1 MHTEQQVPHVHTH
14 ITQLLQ
20 TAGSLAKFTQH
31 QTIWLDTWQ

>member
-1 MHTEQQVPHVHTH
+1 MYTH

-31 QTIWLDTWQ
+31 QMICLDTWQ